1 MSAKKA
7 LPKKA
12 NIPNKRTLAA
22 MEAAR
27 KGKVKN
33 ITLDALKRE
42 CDKIKCGK

>member
-1 MSAKKA
+1 MSAKRA
-7 LPKKA
+7 LPKKTK
-12 NIPNKRTLAA
+12 IPNKRTIAA

-33 ITLDALKRE
+33 TTLDALKRE